1 MATAGRV
8 EGRDVTTI
16 ETEAGGG
23 VLRKAF
29 EVLDTFGPKRQ
40 TMSLSDIMR
49 RSGLPKTTTHRV
61 LQQMLSVG
69 IVERDGSNYRVG
81 SRMFA
86 WSSPSREVAVR
97 EVALPFMADFNRR
110 HGHTLHLATLC
121 DDDVLYIE
129 KLHSRATAA
138 SPSMVGGRLP
148 AHCTAVGKVLLS
160 YSGRLPAGAQ
170 AHGTLT
176 TRTGASI
183 TNVVALRKNLLAI
196 RDVGYAVDNE
206 EAAAGLRC
214 LAVPIVVG
222 GQVVA
227 AMSIAY
233 STSIGLPKDRLVGLQ
248 ESAARISRAM
258 ASHPGYR
265 AILGCD

>member
-1 MATAGRV
+1 MTAIDV
-8 EGRDVTTI
+8 EV
-16 ETEAGGG
+16 GGG

-69 IVERDGSNYRVG
+69 IVERVGSNYRVG

-86 WSSPSREVAVR
+86 WSSPSREAAVR

-121 DDDVLYIE
+121 DTDVLYIE

-160 YSGRLPAGAQ
+160 YSGGLPYPALDQGAL
-170 AHGTLT
+170 AK
-176 TRTGASI
+176 RTSASI
-183 TNVVALRKNLLAI
+183 ASVGALRKNLTTI
-196 RDVGYAVDNE
+196 REVGYAVDNE

-214 LAVPIVVG
+214 LAVPITLG
-222 GQVVA
+222 GKAVA

-248 ESAARISRAM
+248 DSAARIARAM
-258 ASHPGYR
+258 ASHPGCR
-265 AILGCD
+265 SILGGD

>member
-1 MATAGRV
+1 M
-8 EGRDVTTI
+8 TTI
-16 ETEAGGG
+16 DPEVGGG

-69 IVERDGSNYRVG
+69 IVERAGSNYRVG

-121 DDDVLYIE
+121 DTDVLYIE
-129 KLHSRATAA
+129 KLHSRASAA

-148 AHCTAVGKVLLS
+148 AHCTAVGKILLS
-160 YSGRLPAGAQ
+160 YSGGLPYPAVAQGAL
-170 AHGTLT
+170 ATCT
-176 TRTGASI
+176 SASI
-183 TNVVALRKNLLAI
+183 ASVTALRKSLMAI
-196 RDVGYAVDNE
+196 REMGYAVDNE

-214 LAVPIVVG
+214 LAVPILVG
-222 GQVVA
+222 GQAIA
-227 AMSIAY
+227 AMSLAHAA
-233 STSIGLPKDRLVGLQ
+233 SISIPKDRLVSLQ
-248 ESAARISRAM
+248 DTAARIGRAM
-258 ASHPGYR
+258 AGHPGYR
-265 AILGCD
+265 SILSGD

>member
-1 MATAGRV
+1 M
-8 EGRDVTTI
+8 TTI
-16 ETEAGGG
+16 DAEVGG

-69 IVERDGSNYRVG
+69 VVERDGANYRVG

-97 EVALPFMADFNRR
+97 EMALPFMADFNRR

-121 DDDVLYIE
+121 GTDVLYIE

-160 YSGRLPAGAQ
+160 YSGGLPYTAVAQGAL
-170 AHGTLT
+170 A
-176 TRTGASI
+176 TRTSSSI
-183 TNVVALRKNLLAI
+183 TSVPALRKSLVTI
-196 RDVGYAVDNE
+196 RELGYAVDNE

-214 LAVPIVVG
+214 LAVPITVA
-222 GQVVA
+222 GQAIA

-233 STSIGLPKDRLVGLQ
+233 STSVGLPKDRLVGLQ
-248 ESAARISRAM
+248 DTAARIGRAM
-258 ASHPGYR
+258 ASHPGCR
-265 AILGCD
+265 AILGGD

>member
-1 MATAGRV
+1 
-8 EGRDVTTI
+8 VTTI
-16 ETEAGGG
+16 DAEVGGG

-69 IVERDGSNYRVG
+69 IVERDGQNYRVG

-129 KLHSRATAA
+129 KLHSRATAF

-160 YSGRLPAGAQ
+160 YSGRLPSLTLDQ
-170 AHGTLT
+170 GTLT
-176 TRTGASI
+176 TRTNASI
-183 TNVVALRKNLLAI
+183 SSVGALQKNLLAI
-196 RDVGYAVDNE
+196 REVGYAVDNE

-222 GQVVA
+222 GHAIA

-233 STSIGLPKDRLVGLQ
+233 STTVGLPKDRLLGLQ
-248 ESAARISRAM
+248 EAAARIARAM
-258 ASHPGYR
+258 TGHPGYR